1 MRGIG
6 IEAYPVLISTRGNG
20 SIYKDYPFLHFFNYV
35 VVLVNIDGKNFIT
48 DATEMLCPFDR
59 IPSRCLNFNGLII
72 KKDGQDWVNLINP
85 EVSRINKDMLISFN
99 EEKDSLNFIMRN
111 RFSLYEA
118 FDYKSTF
125 KNDLKEISRSLGNKG
140 YQNIDSLNTSNYDES
155 KNPYLL
161 QFRASIP
168 VESAGNKIYIS
179 PFLNEPPSENP
190 LKQVTRTYPVDFTY
204 PFGRNF
210 SSTIEIPQGYKVEFT
225 PEPFKINNQ
234 MVSVDYQVF
243 RSEVNKSM

>member
-1 MRGIG
+1 M
-6 IEAYPVLISTRGNG
+6 
-20 SIYKDYPFLHFFNYV
+20 
-35 VVLVNIDGKNFIT
+35 
-48 DATEMLCPFDR
+48 
-59 IPSRCLNFNGLII
+59 
-72 KKDGQDWVNLINP
+72 
-85 EVSRINKDMLISFN
+85 
-99 EEKDSLNFIMRN
+99 
-111 RFSLYEA
+111 
-118 FDYKSTF
+118 
-125 KNDLKEISRSLGNKG
+125 GNKG

-243 RSEVNKSM
+243 RSEVNKINVTGVYIFKKAVYDSEEYRNLKYIYNEIIKKFNEKVVLVKIE